1 MEKEWVRNTEIRR
14 QKNGSTDFS
23 NGEEDDEDEVPLH
36 EQLQNAN
43 Q

>member
-1 MEKEWVRNTEIRR
+1 MEKEWVR
-14 QKNGSTDFS
+14 KTDMKKKS
-23 NGEEDDEDEVPLH
+23 SSDGEDDDDDDDDVPLH